1 MMTVDDV
8 LQIDPELVEDGRSVC
23 FYGWTADDDLTLVWS
38 VALPMEINEA
48 AFLDLLPEWRA
59 LGWRMLKQQGD

>member
-8 LQIDPELVEDGRSVC
+8 QQIDPELVEDGRSVC

-38 VALPMEINEA
+38 VALPMEINED
-48 AFLDLLPEWRA
+48 AFEDLLLEWRQ
-59 LGWRMLKQQGD
+59 LGWLLLVRL